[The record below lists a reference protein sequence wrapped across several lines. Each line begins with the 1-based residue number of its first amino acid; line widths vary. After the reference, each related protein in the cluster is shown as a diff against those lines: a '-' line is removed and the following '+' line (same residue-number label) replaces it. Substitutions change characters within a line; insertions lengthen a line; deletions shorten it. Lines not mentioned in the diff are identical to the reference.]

1 MVSAYSL
8 GRTVSSRSLT
18 NDGLLCAAELKAIN
32 VTRLTFM
39 SGSVRALK
47 N

>member
-8 GRTVSSRSLT
+8 GSIVSSRSLT
-18 NDGLLCAAELKAIN
+18 KDGLLCAAELKAIS
-32 VTRLTFM
+32 VTRLTFI